1 MGAVG
6 SHALDVG
13 ATTPFVWLFE
23 EREKVRPV
31 CVQFPMATWLV
42 ELCLDPLEAF
52 VCVEMDVWLC
62 LLCVC
67 VCVYVCVSVC
77 VCVCLCV
84 CLCVCVSV
92 CLCVWVCSYA

>member
-42 ELCLDPLEAF
+42 ELCLDPLETF
-52 VCVEMDVWLC
+52 VCVENGCVVVLIM
-62 LLCVC
+62 CVC
-67 VCVYVCVSVC
+67 VCG
-77 VCVCLCV
+77 
-84 CLCVCVSV
+84 
-92 CLCVWVCSYA
+92 WV